1 MEDNLSQRA
10 MERRVLSHS
19 VTQLISKRVLHGLSS
34 TKDKWFRSA
43 VRTSLV
49 RRYRVTRSRQLISE
63 RVEKYR
69 PHLLDDIVGNSDTIS
84 RLKVIAK
91 DGNVPHLIISVRAFL
106 VSSIA

>member
-1 MEDNLSQRA
+1 MA
-10 MERRVLSHS
+10 KRVLSHS
-19 VTQLISKRVLHGLSS
+19 VTHLISKRVLHGLSS
-34 TKDKWFRSA
+34 TQDKWFRPT

-69 PHLLDDIVGNSDTIS
+69 PRLLDDVVGNCDTIS

-91 DGNVPHLIISVRAFL
+91 DGNVPHLIISVRVFS
-106 VSSIA
+106 VSLIV